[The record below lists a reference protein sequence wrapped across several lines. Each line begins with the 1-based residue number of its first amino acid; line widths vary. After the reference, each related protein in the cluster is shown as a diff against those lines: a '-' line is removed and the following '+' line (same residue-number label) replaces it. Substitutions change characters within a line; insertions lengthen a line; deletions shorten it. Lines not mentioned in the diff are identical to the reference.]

1 MHLVVLGAS
10 GGCGRHVVA
19 HALARGHT
27 VTAVVRP
34 ETGYAAPP
42 GANVARADVLCD
54 GALAEVVR
62 GHDAVVSCLGIR
74 RRFPRNPWS
83 RMLSPPDLTSCAATA
98 IVTAMRAA
106 RVERVIAIS
115 AAGVADSA
123 SRMSRLLRFVFDRS
137 RIGDAYRDLAVAE
150 RVFAESRVDWTC
162 VRPVTLSPRR
172 ARPVREVDFYGL
184 TATIP
189 RESVALWMLDHLAGA
204 NSRTPM
210 IAA

>member
-1 MHLVVLGAS
+1 MQLVVLGAS

-19 HALARGHT
+19 HALARGHA

-34 ETGYAAPP
+34 ETGYEAPP
-42 GANVARADVLCD
+42 GAHVVRADILRD
-54 GALAEVVR
+54 GTLVEVVR
-62 GHDAVVSCLGIR
+62 GCDAVVSCLGIR

-83 RMLSPPDLTSCAATA
+83 RMLSPPDLTSRAATA
-98 IVTAMRAA
+98 IVAAMRAA

-123 SRMSRLLRFVFDRS
+123 PRMNRLLRFVFDHS

-150 RVFAESRVDWTC
+150 GVFAASRLDWTC
-162 VRPVTLSPRR
+162 ARPVTLSPRR
-172 ARPVREVDFYGL
+172 ARPVREVEFYGL

-189 RESVALWMLDHLAGA
+189 RESVAVWMLDHLAGA
-204 NSRTPM
+204 PSRTPM